1 MSTLTFK
8 KPIEEFEDHWISVSD
23 LMSGLM
29 MVFLF
34 IAVAYMYN
42 MQNIAKSYVD
52 TKKEIYN
59 ALYVEFKDDLNK
71 KDWSASIDPKTLMI
85 TFNAPHIQFA
95 TNKTEIKKE
104 YKEVLYDFFPRYL
117 KVLMQYKNDINEV
130 RIEGHTDSKWF
141 DAKSDTQAYFKNMT
155 LSQGRSRSVLEYV
168 YSLGTVEQYEQW
180 MKQNI
185 AAVGF
190 SSAKIIKSEDGKE
203 NQVASRRVS
212 FRVTTNAEKSI
223 DTILGVKK

>member
-1 MSTLTFK
+1 MKALASK
-8 KPIEEFEDHWISVSD
+8 KVFEESEDHWISVSD

-29 MVFLF
+29 IVFLF

-59 ALYVEFKDDLNK
+59 ALAVEFKDDLHK
-71 KDWSASIDPKTLMI
+71 KDWSASIDPKTLTI
-85 TFNAPHIQFA
+85 TFNAPNIQFA

-104 YKEVLYDFFPRYL
+104 YRDVLYDFFPRYL
-117 KVLMQYKNDINEV
+117 KVLMQYRNDINEV

-141 DAKSDTQAYFKNMT
+141 DAKDDNHAYFKNMA
-155 LSQGRSRSVLEYV
+155 LSQDRSRAVLEYV
-168 YSLGTVEQYEQW
+168 YLLSSVKDYEKW
-180 MKQNI
+180 MRENI

-190 SSAKIIKSEDGKE
+190 SSAKIIKNNVGIE
-203 NQVASRRVS
+203 NEVASRRVS
-212 FRVTTNAEKSI
+212 FRVITNAEKSI